1 MGLEESD
8 GDKHQDEQD
17 KHDNKTQN
25 ETKMT
30 KYFSLSTKWEC
41 RFQTWHN

>member
-8 GDKHQDEQD
+8 ESKNQDEEE

-30 KYFSLSTKWEC
+30 KYFSLSTK
-41 RFQTWHN
+41 